1 MFLEELQPIAKE
13 FTKDP
18 IAFLGGFA
26 SSVLR
31 LNLSEEPVKSWLDQQ
46 VSSPDAGGSSSPD
59 GDRNGNNNGPQTIT
73 ID

>member
-1 MFLEELQPIAKE
+1 MFPEELQPIAKE

-26 SSVLR
+26 STILR

-46 VSSPDAGGSSSPD
+46 VSSANSGGSSSHD
-59 GDRNGNNNGPQTIT
+59 GDRNGSNNGPQTIT